1 MSTFVIM
8 VIKKQPQAD
17 AECGTI
23 EYNNTYE
30 APTCEPEAF
39 IFNNSSINAIPM
51 MLFSF
56 MCHGNILSILAELK
70 RPTRSRQRKLIL
82 GKFSLIKHLTMVL
95 GATIP
100 CTILYCLAAFF
111 GYFSFYNKTEALLI
125 KMYSEWLRGD
135 VMVAVSQIM
144 VTVCIMFSVPILH
157 YPCRFSFWTLLHE
170 ICPKGNFFI

>member
-1 MSTFVIM
+1 
-8 VIKKQPQAD
+8 
-17 AECGTI
+17 
-23 EYNNTYE
+23 
-30 APTCEPEAF
+30 
-39 IFNNSSINAIPM
+39 M

-82 GKFSLIKHLTMVL
+82 GKCHDCFRVLYSVFTLHFTILL

-111 GYFSFYNKTEALLI
+111 GYFSFYNKTQALLI
-125 KMYSEWLRGD
+125 KMYSQWLRGD

-170 ICPKGNFFI
+170 ICPKGNHHKSQPFS